1 MPASRLVAERRPED
15 AREQQLGDA
24 AVTAVVCTYNGER
37 FLEQQ
42 LLSILSQSHP
52 VAEVI
57 VSDDASQDGTV
68 ELARR
73 VLEASDRAY
82 RIYTRD
88 EPLRV
93 SGNFE
98 FALGEARTDYLATSD
113 QDDVWHPK
121 KVEHLLAALVGD
133 DQALLAHSDA
143 LLVDEDGEPIG
154 GTLLDSLEIT
164 ETEWR
169 DYNNG
174 RQLEALTARNFV
186 TGATM
191 MLRASLVF
199 RAGNAPAPWIHDEW
213 LATTAAL
220 VNGLRVVREPLID
233 YRQHGGNQIGQ
244 TAPTLQVKIAQA
256 TKDGSADQLR
266 RYRRAVALLKRVSEL
281 GGTPEQEA
289 HVRRKVAHERQ
300 RLQLPTS
307 RIRRIPRVIKW
318 TLRGR
323 YGTYSRGSYDIARD
337 LFQSLEERDKG

>member
-15 AREQQLGDA
+15 AREQQQGDA

-57 VSDDASQDGTV
+57 ISDDASPDGTV

-98 FALGEARTDYLATSD
+98 FALREARTDFLATSD

-121 KVEHLLAALVGD
+121 KVEHLLAALV
-133 DQALLAHSDA
+133 
-143 LLVDEDGEPIG
+143 
-154 GTLLDSLEIT
+154 
-164 ETEWR
+164 
-169 DYNNG
+169 
-174 RQLEALTARNFV
+174 
-186 TGATM
+186 
-191 MLRASLVF
+191 
-199 RAGNAPAPWIHDEW
+199 
-213 LATTAAL
+213 
-220 VNGLRVVREPLID
+220 NGLRVVREPLID
-233 YRQHGGNQIGQ
+233 YRQHSSNQIGQ
-244 TAPTLQVKIAQA
+244 TAPTLQVKFAQA

-300 RLQLPTS
+300 RLQLPAS
-307 RIRRIPRVIKW
+307 RIRRLPRILKW

-323 YGTYSRGSYDIARD
+323 YATYSRGSYDIARD
-337 LFQSLEERDKG
+337 LFQSLKERDSD